1 MRIIKDENIRSFL
14 EDLINREMSSATLE
28 KYRRDILSFARFADG
43 KNINKQLCMDYKAY
57 LEEAYAVSSAN
68 SMIASVNSFFK
79 YMEWFDCC
87 IRQFKVQKKVFCSE
101 EDELTRNEYLRLVKT
116 ARSKGNERLNLVLQT
131 ICGTGIRVSELKY
144 ITVEALKTGSA
155 EVSCKGKNRVIL
167 IVSQLRTLLKDYVKR
182 NRIVSGPIFVTK
194 NGNPLDRSNIWRE
207 MKQLC
212 KDAKVSDK
220 KVFPH
225 NLRHLFAR
233 AFYKIEKDIAKLADI
248 LGHSSINTTRIYI
261 VSTGAEHRRKMENMR
276 LIV

>member
-1 MRIIKDENIRSFL
+1 MRIIRDEDIRSFSEYL
-14 EDLINREMSSATLE
+14 YGREMSRATLE
-28 KYRRDILSFARFADG
+28 KYHRDILSFSEFAAGRGID
-43 KNINKQLCMDYKAY
+43 KQLCLDYKAH
-57 LEEAYAVSSAN
+57 LEKKYAVASAN

-87 IRQFKVQKKVFCSE
+87 IKQFKVQKKVFCSE
-101 EDELTRNEYLRLVKT
+101 EDELTKNEYLRLVKT
-116 ARSKGNERLNLVLQT
+116 AQSKGNERLNLVLQT
-131 ICGTGIRVSELKY
+131 ICSTGIRVSELKY
-144 ITVEALKTGSA
+144 ITVEALQTGSA

-167 IVSQLRTLLKDYVKR
+167 IVSQLRTLLKDYVRKHG
-182 NRIVSGPIFVTK
+182 IFGGPIFVTK
-194 NGNPLDRSNIWRE
+194 NGKALDRSNIWRE

-261 VSTGAEHRRKMENMR
+261 ISTGSEHRRKMENMH

>member
-1 MRIIKDENIRSFL
+1 MRIIKDENIKSFL
-14 EDLINREMSSATLE
+14 EDLINREMSSATFE
-28 KYRRDILSFARFADG
+28 KYHRDILNFSQFAAG
-43 KNINKQLCMDYKAY
+43 KSIDKQLCLDYKAH
-57 LEEAYAVSSAN
+57 LEEIYAVSSAN

-79 YMEWFDCC
+79 HMEWFDCC

-101 EDELTRNEYLRLVKT
+101 EDELTKNEYLRLVKT
-116 ARSKGNERLNLVLQT
+116 AQSKGNERLNLVLQT
-131 ICGTGIRVSELKY
+131 ICGTGIRVSEPKY

-167 IVSQLRTLLKDYVKR
+167 IVSKLRSLLKDYVR
-182 NRIVSGPIFVTK
+182 RHGIVSGPIFVTK
-194 NGNPLDRSNIWRE
+194 NGNPLNRSNIWRE

>member
-1 MRIIKDENIRSFL
+1 MRIIKDENIKSFL
-14 EDLINREMSSATLE
+14 EDLINREMSSATFE
-28 KYRRDILSFARFADG
+28 KYHRDILNFSQFAAG
-43 KNINKQLCMDYKAY
+43 KSIDKQLCLDYKAH
-57 LEEAYAVSSAN
+57 LEEIYAVSSAN

-79 YMEWFDCC
+79 HMEWFDCC

-101 EDELTRNEYLRLVKT
+101 EDELTKNEYLRLVKT
-116 ARSKGNERLNLVLQT
+116 AQSKGNERLNLVLQT

-167 IVSQLRTLLKDYVKR
+167 IVSKLRSLLKDYVR
-182 NRIVSGPIFVTK
+182 RHGIVSGPIFVTK
-194 NGNPLDRSNIWRE
+194 NGNPLNRSNIWRE

-261 VSTGAEHRRKMENMR
+261 VSTGAEHRRKMENTR

>member
-1 MRIIKDENIRSFL
+1 MLFRS
-14 EDLINREMSSATLE
+14 I
-28 KYRRDILSFARFADG
+28 
-43 KNINKQLCMDYKAY
+43 
-57 LEEAYAVSSAN
+57 YAVSSAN

-79 YMEWFDCC
+79 HMEWFDCC

-101 EDELTRNEYLRLVKT
+101 EDELTKNEYLRLVKT
-116 ARSKGNERLNLVLQT
+116 AQSKGNERLNLVLQT

-167 IVSQLRTLLKDYVKR
+167 IVSKLRSLLKDYVR
-182 NRIVSGPIFVTK
+182 RHGIVSGPIFVTK
-194 NGNPLDRSNIWRE
+194 NGNPLNRSNIWRE

>member
-1 MRIIKDENIRSFL
+1 MRIIQKEDIGSFSEYL
-14 EDLINREMSSATLE
+14 YGREMSRATLE
-28 KYRRDILSFARFADG
+28 KYHRDILNFSEFAAGRSVD
-43 KNINKQLCMDYKAY
+43 KQLCLDYKAY
-57 LEEAYAVSSAN
+57 LEKRYAVASAN

-87 IRQFKVQKKVFCSE
+87 IKQFKVQKKVFCSE
-101 EDELTRNEYLRLVKT
+101 EDELTKNEYLRLVKT
-116 ARSKGNERLNLVLQT
+116 AKSKGNERLNLVLQT

-167 IVSQLRTLLKDYVKR
+167 IVSQLRTLLKDYVRR
-182 NRIVSGPIFVTK
+182 NGIVSGPIFVTK
-194 NGNPLDRSNIWRE
+194 NGKPLDRSNIWRE

-261 VSTGAEHRRKMENMR
+261 ISTGSEHRRKMENMR

>member
-1 MRIIKDENIRSFL
+1 MRIIQKEDIGSFSEYL
-14 EDLINREMSSATLE
+14 YGREMSRATLE
-28 KYRRDILSFARFADG
+28 KYHRDILNFSEFAAGRSVD
-43 KNINKQLCMDYKAY
+43 KQLCLDYKAR
-57 LEEAYAVSSAN
+57 LEERYAVASAN
-68 SMIASVNSFFK
+68 SMIASVNSFLK

-87 IRQFKVQKKVFCSE
+87 IKQFKVQKKVFCSE
-101 EDELTRNEYLRLVKT
+101 EDELTKNEYLRLVKT
-116 ARSKGNERLNLVLQT
+116 AKSKGNERLNLVLQT

-167 IVSQLRTLLKDYVKR
+167 IVSQLRTLLKDYVRKHG
-182 NRIVSGPIFVTK
+182 IVSGPIFVTK
-194 NGNPLDRSNIWRE
+194 NGKALDRSNIWRE

-261 VSTGAEHRRKMENMR
+261 ISTGSEHRRKMENMW

>member
-1 MRIIKDENIRSFL
+1 MRIIKDENIKSFL
-14 EDLINREMSSATLE
+14 EDLINREMSSATFE
-28 KYRRDILSFARFADG
+28 KYHRDILNFSQFAAG
-43 KNINKQLCMDYKAY
+43 KSIDKQLCLDYKAH
-57 LEEAYAVSSAN
+57 LEEIYAVSSAN

-79 YMEWFDCC
+79 HMEWFDCC

-101 EDELTRNEYLRLVKT
+101 EDELTKNEYLRLVKT
-116 ARSKGNERLNLVLQT
+116 AQSKGNERLNLVLQT

-167 IVSQLRTLLKDYVKR
+167 IVSKLRSLLKDYVR
-182 NRIVSGPIFVTK
+182 RHGIVSGPIFVTK
-194 NGNPLDRSNIWRE
+194 NGNPLNRSNIWRE
-207 MKQLC
+207 MEQLC